1 MVSWLFDIPPST
13 PLINTVLNFI
23 HAGTFYLFTY
33 RLLMGLFSLLITW
46 FPFLPGFGQRI
57 HMKLVR
63 PNLQLFALQI
73 TIQKSFNHVT
83 IYYHKISKSPSISKD
98 LQNHVYFL
106 QHTTCLDVLSG
117 RLDQNFTCLACQI
130 SVFYFILLY
139 IYIYIYYYDKQ
150 YS

>member
-83 IYYHKISKSPSISKD
+83 IYYHKISKSPPISKD
-98 LQNHVYFL
+98 LQNHVSLQEKWAIAADLLRQVQKLPLYVAYCGAFL
-106 QHTTCLDVLSG
+106 TRCYAWD
-117 RLDQNFTCLACQI
+117 
-130 SVFYFILLY
+130 LLRRFLWPPL
-139 IYIYIYYYDKQ
+139 
-150 YS
+150 